1 MRLNALKYTIRQ
13 QIIAPPVKEAAL
25 DNPFPPGGETA
36 AAVPEHRS
44 RLMLEGS
51 VIHLPIPLL
60 PARHQVIRG
69 ELVSARRTVESME
82 EGFVQM
88 GETRFLANIDAM
100 LCRMALRAGDTSRAA
115 ERLWEKAPKD
125 VPHPRRALA
134 GDRPKNGRHLRFAG
148 SGGLHSGFFVLSGAV
163 SLIFF
168 SQHTFPFYVSRSPG
182 TRSSPGCSRRV
193 PEMIRF
199 KKLSM
204 TFFFLCVKA
213 QAMGRLFPKKSRQAG
228 Q

>member
-1 MRLNALKYTIRQ
+1 M
-13 QIIAPPVKEAAL
+13 
-25 DNPFPPGGETA
+25 
-36 AAVPEHRS
+36 
-44 RLMLEGS
+44 
-51 VIHLPIPLL
+51 
-60 PARHQVIRG
+60 
-69 ELVSARRTVESME
+69 
-82 EGFVQM
+82 QM

-100 LCRMALRAGDTSRAA
+100 LCRMDLRAGDTDRAA

-134 GDRPKNGRHLRFAG
+134 GDRQSDRPKDGRHLRFAG
-148 SGGLHSGFFVLSGAV
+148 SGGLHSGFFILSGAV
-163 SLIFF
+163 SLLFF

-204 TFFFLCVKA
+204 TFISLCVKA
-213 QAMGRLFPKKSRQAG
+213 KAMGRLFPKKSR
-228 Q
+228 